1 MLGLFLGKKEVE
13 KFKKP
18 YYSLRSVS
26 ANKVLDVNIDGENK
40 DYLTIW
46 KPNEGD
52 NQLFTFKRGKNG
64 QFLLKCKYK
73 DLFLTV
79 QHGNAGA
86 KVAALPQ
93 SGFANQNFSI
103 KESEPGSKKYLI
115 YTYSGMVLDI
125 AENKSNNGAIIIQ
138 WK

>member
-64 QFLLKCKYK
+64 
-73 DLFLTV
+73 
-79 QHGNAGA
+79 
-86 KVAALPQ
+86 
-93 SGFANQNFSI
+93 
-103 KESEPGSKKYLI
+103 
-115 YTYSGMVLDI
+115 
-125 AENKSNNGAIIIQ
+125 
-138 WK
+138 